1 MKQEDA
7 KKEAQRILHAPEAQQ
22 LLALL
27 SRGGGQTLQQAA
39 AAAQR
44 GDMAGAQAMRLSAM
58 ARSRAF
64 FPSASRLRM
73 LGHAAR
79 VFFRISNV
87 VIGLSSLPESGCPP
101 ADPPQCHTAPPDGGR
116 WR

>member
-44 GDMAGAQAMRLSAM
+44 GDMAGAQAMLKPLLDDPQAAALLEKPVSYTHLTLPTN
-58 ARSRAF
+58 SR
-64 FPSASRLRM
+64 
-73 LGHAAR
+73 
-79 VFFRISNV
+79 V
-87 VIGLSSLPESGCPP
+87 
-101 ADPPQCHTAPPDGGR
+101 
-116 WR
+116 

>member
-44 GDMAGAQAMRLSAM
+44 GDMAGEQRKELLCLRGVKDPLRL
-58 ARSRAF
+58 F
-64 FPSASRLRM
+64 FCIFL
-73 LGHAAR
+73 LHK
-79 VFFRISNV
+79 
-87 VIGLSSLPESGCPP
+87 
-101 ADPPQCHTAPPDGGR
+101 
-116 WR
+116 

>member
-27 SRGGGQTLQQAA
+27 SRSGGQTLQQAA

-44 GDMAGAQAMRLSAM
+44 GDMAGAQS
-58 ARSRAF
+58 
-64 FPSASRLRM
+64 M
-73 LGHAAR
+73 LKPLLDDPQAAA
-79 VFFRISNV
+79 
-87 VIGLSSLPESGCPP
+87 LLEKLK
-101 ADPPQCHTAPPDGGR
+101 QGR
-116 WR
+116 

>member
-44 GDMAGAQAMRLSAM
+44 GDMAGAMLKPLLDDPQA
-58 ARSRAF
+58 
-64 FPSASRLRM
+64 
-73 LGHAAR
+73 AA
-79 VFFRISNV
+79 
-87 VIGLSSLPESGCPP
+87 LLEKLK
-101 ADPPQCHTAPPDGGR
+101 QGR
-116 WR
+116 

>member
-7 KKEAQRILHAPEAQQ
+7 KKEAQRTLHAPEAQQ

-44 GDMAGAQAMRLSAM
+44 GDMAGAQAMLM
-58 ARSRAF
+58 
-64 FPSASRLRM
+64 PL
-73 LGHAAR
+73 LDDPQAAA
-79 VFFRISNV
+79 
-87 VIGLSSLPESGCPP
+87 LLEKLK
-101 ADPPQCHTAPPDGGR
+101 QGR
-116 WR
+116 

>member
-7 KKEAQRILHAPEAQQ
+7 KKEAQRILHAPE

-44 GDMAGAQAMRLSAM
+44 GDMAGAQS
-58 ARSRAF
+58 
-64 FPSASRLRM
+64 M
-73 LGHAAR
+73 LKPLLDDPQAAA
-79 VFFRISNV
+79 
-87 VIGLSSLPESGCPP
+87 LLEKLK
-101 ADPPQCHTAPPDGGR
+101 QGR
-116 WR
+116 

>member
-7 KKEAQRILHAPEAQQ
+7 KKEAQRILHAPETQQ

-44 GDMAGAQAMRLSAM
+44 GDMAGAQAMLM
-58 ARSRAF
+58 
-64 FPSASRLRM
+64 PL
-73 LGHAAR
+73 LDDPQAAA
-79 VFFRISNV
+79 
-87 VIGLSSLPESGCPP
+87 LLEKLK
-101 ADPPQCHTAPPDGGR
+101 QGR
-116 WR
+116 

>member
-44 GDMAGAQAMRLSAM
+44 GDMAGAQACWTTRRRPLCWKS
-58 ARSRAF
+58 
-64 FPSASRLRM
+64 
-73 LGHAAR
+73 
-79 VFFRISNV
+79 
-87 VIGLSSLPESGCPP
+87 
-101 ADPPQCHTAPPDGGR
+101 
-116 WR
+116 

>member
-39 AAAQR
+39 ACLLYPSDAA
-44 GDMAGAQAMRLSAM
+44 D
-58 ARSRAF
+58 
-64 FPSASRLRM
+64 
-73 LGHAAR
+73 
-79 VFFRISNV
+79 
-87 VIGLSSLPESGCPP
+87 E
-101 ADPPQCHTAPPDGGR
+101 
-116 WR
+116 

>member
-39 AAAQR
+39 AAQR
-44 GDMAGAQAMRLSAM
+44 GDMVGAQAMLK
-58 ARSRAF
+58 
-64 FPSASRLRM
+64 PL
-73 LGHAAR
+73 LDDPQAAA
-79 VFFRISNV
+79 
-87 VIGLSSLPESGCPP
+87 LLEKLK
-101 ADPPQCHTAPPDGGR
+101 QGR
-116 WR
+116 

>member
-27 SRGGGQTLQQAA
+27 SRGGGQTLQQSA

-44 GDMAGAQAMRLSAM
+44 GDMEGAQAMLK
-58 ARSRAF
+58 
-64 FPSASRLRM
+64 PL
-73 LGHAAR
+73 LDDPQAAA
-79 VFFRISNV
+79 
-87 VIGLSSLPESGCPP
+87 LLEKLK
-101 ADPPQCHTAPPDGGR
+101 QGR
-116 WR
+116 